1 VPGLLFKHVDAC
13 CCYEL
18 DGYKNQGANPVAHAA
33 TDQLLRAA
41 AAPVLAK
48 YQTVT
53 VTQQKKQT
61 RDPLREPG
69 AQQKKVV
76 I

>member
-1 VPGLLFKHVDAC
+1 VPGLLFKHVYAC
-13 CCYEL
+13 CCYQL

-48 YQTVT
+48 YKTVA
-53 VTQQKKQT
+53 VTQQKLQT
-61 RDPLREPG
+61 IGPLQKRSRE
-69 AQQKKVV
+69 VV